1 MTNLNRDSLVPESKI
16 VPKTKIYPINA
27 PMQATGNQY
36 SPSVYTA
43 QVNKSK
49 QIEEKLVTVK
59 TNNLFELT
67 NNVNVGTNEYVQTSA
82 LNTIKNQDKVWLT
95 ARLQIK
101 QVKSVTA

>member
-1 MTNLNRDSLVPESKI
+1 M
-16 VPKTKIYPINA
+16 YPISV

-59 TNNLFELT
+59 TSNFFDLKND
-67 NNVNVGTNEYVQTSA
+67 VKVGINE
-82 LNTIKNQDKVWLT
+82 
-95 ARLQIK
+95 
-101 QVKSVTA
+101 